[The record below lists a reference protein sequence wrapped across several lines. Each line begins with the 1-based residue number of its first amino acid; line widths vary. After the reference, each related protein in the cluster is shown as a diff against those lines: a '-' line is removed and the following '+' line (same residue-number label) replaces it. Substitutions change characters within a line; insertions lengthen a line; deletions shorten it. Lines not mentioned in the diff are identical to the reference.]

1 MSASI
6 TQVWIDRIVEKAER
20 MFSSFVDWVDHLA
33 RSPWYYLIVYA
44 IACSTRSSRSCRVRP
59 SRSSVASPPA
69 RTEVALGCDHRRAVG
84 ALCGDNLAYVIGGRA
99 SVWLERRRAENR
111 KRSRLDWAAR
121 QLKKRGGVLILTA
134 RFIPGGRTA
143 VTIMSGVTHQRWLKF
158 FFFTVVAGAAWA
170 SYAALLGYFGGQRFE
185 DNHTAAFILAFGMA
199 IAVSLVIELGRYV
212 WHRRHPSA
220 TTSEVISSA

>member
-1 MSASI
+1 
-6 TQVWIDRIVEKAER
+6 

-33 RSPWYYLIVYA
+33 RSPWYYLIVYT
-44 IACSTRSSRSCRVRP
+44 IALLDSVVPIVP
-59 SRSSVASPPA
+59 SETVVIIGGVAA
-69 RTEVALGCDHRRAVG
+69 CAHDKWLLGVIIVGAVG
-84 ALCGDNLAYVIGGRA
+84 ALCGDNLAYIIGGRA
-99 SVWLERRRAENR
+99 SVWLERRRAEHR

-158 FFFTVVAGAAWA
+158 FFFTVVAGVAWA

-185 DNHTAAFILAFGMA
+185 DNHTAAFILAFGIA
-199 IAVSLVIELGRYV
+199 ISVSLVIELGRYI

-220 TTSEVISSA
+220 TTGEVIPSA